1 MVVIF
6 DLDDTLCPEME
17 FVRSAYRAVAR
28 RYGAYLLPPML
39 AAPTPRE
46 AFDSTGLP
54 IGAVLEL
61 YRSHRPD
68 IRLPWQSL
76 YVMSA
81 LAAQGHILGLVT
93 DGRSL
98 TQRHKIEAL
107 GLARFMRPDLVLI
120 SEEVGSEKL
129 SGEAFRLIM
138 ERTGGNGPYLYVG
151 DNPKKDFVAP
161 NRLGWLTV
169 GYRRGGNGENIS
181 PYDTASVAE
190 ENRPLVEIDN
200 LCELIGLVNFEK
212 LSGMK
217 SFPK

>member
-6 DLDDTLCPEME
+6 DLDDTLYPEME
-17 FVRSAYRAVAR
+17 FVRSAYRVVAR
-28 RYGAYLLPPML
+28 RYGSQLLPPML

-54 IGAVLEL
+54 IEEVLEL

-76 YVMSA
+76 YVMSV
-81 LAAQGHILGLVT
+81 LAVRGHILGLVT

-98 TQRHKIEAL
+98 IQRHKIEAL
-107 GLARFMRPDLVLI
+107 GLARFMRPDLMLI

-129 SGEAFRLIM
+129 LGEAFRLIM
-138 ERTGGNGPYLYVG
+138 DRTGEKGPYVYVG

-169 GYRRGGNGENIS
+169 GYKRGGNGENIS
-181 PYDTASVAE
+181 PYDTASVPE
-190 ENRPLVEIDN
+190 ENRPLVEVDN
-200 LCELIGLVNFEK
+200 LCELIGLVNFGK
-212 LSGMK
+212 LS
-217 SFPK
+217 